1 MKREKNIEEINL
13 SGQHILP
20 RREAVLHGIWQFW
33 NPQNHPEEYGPR
45 DREPSRRKGDIQQ
58 ILADIQS
65 ATSKRKLGRLLHS
78 ALQTELTKE
87 ERKQI
92 REAMKQR
99 KGQL

>member
-1 MKREKNIEEINL
+1 MKHEKNIEEINL

-20 RREAVLHGIWQFW
+20 RREAQLHGIWQFW
-33 NPQNHPEEYGPR
+33 NPQNHSEEYERR
-45 DREPSRRKGDIQQ
+45 DKEPSRRKGNILQ

-78 ALQTELTKE
+78 ALQTKLTKE

-92 REAMKQR
+92 QESMKQR
-99 KGQL
+99 KLQL